1 MQKDLKTQTDDDF
14 EKLLDDFINGKYDGA
29 LETELPFPKE
39 MDDRVAQVKLN
50 DNHEKH
56 KCMDDIASVDLKL
69 MSDADHYSDF
79 AMRVTLKGK
88 PNAILRQHRFSFF
101 SGAGG

>member
-56 KCMDDIASVDLKL
+56 KCMDDI
-69 MSDADHYSDF
+69 
-79 AMRVTLKGK
+79 T
-88 PNAILRQHRFSFF
+88 NAWMTSLPLI
-101 SGAGG
+101 

>member
-69 MSDADHYSDF
+69 MSDADHYSDDPQ
-79 AMRVTLKGK
+79 G
-88 PNAILRQHRFSFF
+88 
-101 SGAGG
+101 